1 MNKIIKPFI
10 ELERYSY
17 SSYKDIIPIDLFL
30 DGLCT
35 REHQEIFF
43 TFSGIVITDHGMIVV
58 FPKGYTI
65 PNEKDELKKHTVN
78 LLETLIRY
86 RQTKNIDEYEKE
98 LLGGIGNN
106 KSISSLFWIL
116 KDYFDYG
123 LINIQE
129 TKYRINSNGSI
140 NWNRTIKQLNP
151 VISNQQPVYLDFV
164 NKYNNT
170 NYNDLTYKIH
180 KYAVHQS
187 LNTFGWLLGVD
198 YEDTDSQLFINKELA
213 IYHLEN
219 MRQQT
224 FVDREIE
231 LYQNLIEFLEG
242 SSSNQETKDKVI
254 TFLTPHFHTVWEE
267 ICDFIFDGQI
277 DYDEMIPRPFW
288 SKDHQIW
295 YTQQIPD
302 IIFVENQLLYI
313 LDAKYYRINYKL
325 PGWGD
330 LIKQFFY
337 AKTLDIPYNIKNIM
351 IFPSSSPNTIEYLGF
366 AEIERNKDF
375 GRVNGYIIDIYK
387 AMRSYVRKDKGE
399 FRQKLIYFENLKD
412 QN

>member
-1 MNKIIKPFI
+1 MMNKIIKPFI

-351 IFPSSSPNTIEYLGF
+351 IFPSSSPNTIE
-366 AEIERNKDF
+366 
-375 GRVNGYIIDIYK
+375 
-387 AMRSYVRKDKGE
+387 
-399 FRQKLIYFENLKD
+399 
-412 QN
+412 

>member
-1 MNKIIKPFI
+1 MMNKIIKPFI

-17 SSYKDIIPIDLFL
+17 SSYKDIIPIELFL

-35 REHQEIFF
+35 REDQEIFF

-65 PNEKDELKKHTVN
+65 PNEKDELKKHTVS
-78 LLETLIRY
+78 LLETLSRY
-86 RQTKNIDEYEKE
+86 RQTKNIDEYERE
-98 LLGGIGNN
+98 LLGGVGNN
-106 KSISSLFWIL
+106 ESISSLFWIL

-129 TKYRINSNGSI
+129 TKYRINSKGSI

-151 VISNQQPVYLDFV
+151 IISNQQPMYLDFV
-164 NKYNNT
+164 NKYNKT
-170 NYNDLTYKIH
+170 NYNDLTYTIH
-180 KYAVHQS
+180 QYAVHQA
-187 LNTFGWLLGVD
+187 LNIFGWLLGID
-198 YEDTDSQLFINKELA
+198 YEDIGSQLFINKELA

-231 LYQNLIEFLEG
+231 LYKNLIEFLEG
-242 SSSNQETKDKVI
+242 SSNQESKDKVI
-254 TFLTPHFHTVWEE
+254 TFLTPHFHTVWED

-277 DYDEMIPRPFW
+277 YYNEMIPRPFW
-288 SKDHQIW
+288 SIDYKIW

-302 IIFVENQLLYI
+302 TVFLENQSLYI

-337 AKTLDIPYNIKNIM
+337 AKTLDTPYNIKNIM
-351 IFPSSSPNTIEYLGF
+351 IFPSSSSNTIDYLGF

-375 GRVNGYIIDIYK
+375 GRVNGYVIDIYK
-387 AMRSYVRKDKGE
+387 AMQSYVRNVKGE
-399 FRQKLIYFENLKD
+399 FRQKLIYFENVKD
-412 QN
+412 